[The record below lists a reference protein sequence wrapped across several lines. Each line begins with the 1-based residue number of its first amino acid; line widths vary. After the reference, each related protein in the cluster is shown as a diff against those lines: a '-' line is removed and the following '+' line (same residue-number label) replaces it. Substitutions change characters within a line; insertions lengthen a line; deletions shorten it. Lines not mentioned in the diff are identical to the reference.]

1 MCARTVRRHLNH
13 NAGYT
18 LIELLLT
25 CLVLLILTA
34 VIAPTAWYYIN
45 KADAR
50 AVLTEAKTARLAA
63 YVTSLDCYANGSPF
77 QDQSMPN
84 GFAKGVE
91 EKVAELAE
99 CPGEI
104 YLLQYGPAAG
114 EIRSMAY
121 REKSFVAVYTLDE
134 DGEHWNVYKTNH
146 MIVH

>member
-1 MCARTVRRHLNH
+1 MCARTVRRHLKH

-63 YVTSLDCYANGSPF
+63 YVTSLDCYAN
-77 QDQSMPN
+77 
-84 GFAKGVE
+84 V
-91 EKVAELAE
+91 
-99 CPGEI
+99 
-104 YLLQYGPAAG
+104 
-114 EIRSMAY
+114 
-121 REKSFVAVYTLDE
+121 REKSISCSTVRRPARSGAWLTGRNPLWRYILWMRTGSIGMYTRQ
-134 DGEHWNVYKTNH
+134 
-146 MIVH
+146 II